1 MHDCVFLPEKVTSCA
16 YLVQS
21 GLNDIFHWFAQS
33 FILNIFLLSS
43 KAEACAQFT
52 KLNKEVSANSSTL
65 EFGPCDRLLI

>member
-65 EFGPCDRLLI
+65 EFVPCDRLLI

>member
-1 MHDCVFLPEKVTSCA
+1 MHGCVFLPEKVTSCA

-52 KLNKEVSANSSTL
+52 KLNKEGSANSSTL

>member
-1 MHDCVFLPEKVTSCA
+1 MHSCVFFPKKITSCA

-33 FILNIFLLSS
+33 FILNRSLLSG
-43 KAEACAQFT
+43 KAQACAQFT
-52 KLNKEVSANSSTL
+52 KLNKEVSANSLTL